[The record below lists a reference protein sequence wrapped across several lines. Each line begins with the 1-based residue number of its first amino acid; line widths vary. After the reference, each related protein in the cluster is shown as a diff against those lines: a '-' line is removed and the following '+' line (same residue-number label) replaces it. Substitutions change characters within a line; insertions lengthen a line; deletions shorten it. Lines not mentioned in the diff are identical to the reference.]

1 MERRPFHPYT
11 LLLAACLAACSRD
24 TTAPLVGAWSHV
36 AAGDRFTCA
45 LDTQGAAWCWGSG
58 SFGQLG
64 NNHTTASL
72 AAVPV
77 FGGHVFTSIVAGND
91 HACAVTAAGAGWCWG
106 LDDYRELGDSVGRCN
121 GGAPVDCSRVPIQVL
136 GAPPIQSMT
145 VAGFA
150 TCALMFNGQA
160 WCWGWNH
167 HGQLGSGSAG
177 DILDH
182 PTPVAGARIFTSLS
196 LDIDH
201 ACGISAQQV
210 YCWGSNDYG
219 QLGVDSTV
227 LSRCGAGVGFFCA
240 LSPVAVASGMLVRN
254 ANAGSVN
261 TCAIDQANATWCW
274 GSNEFGELG
283 STGAGGPLPKAIA
296 APVTLTQLSAGR
308 DHACGLTLDGTA
320 WCWGVND
327 YGQVGEVTSPLVCSA
342 FGSALPC
349 EPTPTLVSGLPALSE
364 ISAGTSHTCGV
375 ARDGAIWC
383 WGRGDFG
390 QLGQGASVSSA
401 RPVRV
406 AEP

>member
-24 TTAPLVGAWSHV
+24 ATAPQIGAWSHV
-36 AAGDRFTCA
+36 SAGDRFTCA
-45 LDTQGAAWCWGSG
+45 LDTQGGAWCWGAA

-64 NNHTTASL
+64 NNHTTNAL
-72 AAVPV
+72 TPVPV
-77 FGGHVFTSIVAGND
+77 SGSHVFTSIVAGND
-91 HACAVTAAGAGWCWG
+91 HACAVTAAGVAWCWG

-121 GGAPVDCSRVPIQVL
+121 GVAPVDCSRVPIQVL
-136 GAPPIQSMT
+136 GAPPIQSLT

-150 TCALMFNGQA
+150 TCALTTGAQA

-182 PTPVAGARIFTSLS
+182 PTPVAGGRTFSSLS

-201 ACGISAQQV
+201 ACGISGQQAW
-210 YCWGSNDYG
+210 CWGSNDYG
-219 QLGVDSTV
+219 QLGVDSTA
-227 LSRCGAGVGFFCA
+227 LSRCGAGAGFFCA
-240 LSPVAVASGMLVRN
+240 LSPVAAASRLMVRS
-254 ANAGSVN
+254 ASAGSTN
-261 TCAIDQANATWCW
+261 TCAIDIAGATWCW

-283 STGAGGPLPKAIA
+283 SGIAGGPVPASVA
-296 APVTLTQLSAGR
+296 TPVALVQLSAGR
-308 DHACGLTLDGTA
+308 DHACGLASDGSA

-327 YGQVGEVTSPLVCSA
+327 YGQVGKPISPVVCSA

-349 EPTPTLVSGLPALSE
+349 EPSPSVVPGIPALVE
-364 ISAGTSHTCGV
+364 VSAGTSHSCGV
-375 ARDGAIWC
+375 THNGAIWC

-390 QLGQGASVSSA
+390 QLGQGTGVSSA
-401 RPVRV
+401 TPVRV
-406 AEP
+406 IDP